1 MKLVAFAIQDAIKA
15 LTSYGW
21 NGRVTTNNK
30 MDGWLGLP
38 YYDVPHLVH
47 AFEANPSVFTARKSA
62 PKRASTAVKDATL
75 PPPPPALPHDAR
87 HPRPIKSAVVL
98 KKRHVVGIVG
108 TRRSTLRS
116 GVQNGVH
123 KA

>member
-1 MKLVAFAIQDAIKA
+1 MTVNWVTQICDLNLFGVTMEYLIMKLVAFAMPDA
-15 LTSYGW
+15 T
-21 NGRVTTNNK
+21 RVT
-30 MDGWLGLP
+30 
-38 YYDVPHLVH
+38 
-47 AFEANPSVFTARKSA
+47 
-62 PKRASTAVKDATL
+62 VKDAAL

-87 HPRPIKSAVVL
+87 HARQIKSAVVL
-98 KKRHVVGIVG
+98 KKRHVVGIVV